1 MPKPQ
6 KPYDDFPLTP
16 HATGQWCKKIDGRI
30 VYFGTDWRAALK
42 RYNATADG
50 PPNSLKRS
58 IDKYVESRRLLQAS
72 GEISYQH
79 FKDIERTL
87 ASLSVFIGPKAL
99 AGLMSEDYGAWR
111 AHLRKTN
118 GPVALGNHIMR
129 VRAFLNWCKREKYIS
144 GLPDCDALK
153 KPSRKELRLA
163 RAKRGSRMFTP
174 EELRSLI
181 TCAGPQL
188 RAMILLALNA
198 GLGNNDLAQL
208 CTSNLQDGWLD
219 YPRPK
224 TGIGRRVPLWRETRE
239 ALAAVIRPDDDVVFR
254 TKQGNPWTCKCKS
267 GSGSPISQ
275 KFTKLCQ
282 DLKIHKLGRG
292 FYSLRHVAQTIGEES
307 GDHVATKFILGHA
320 PPADDMSAVYRE
332 RMADERLVRVVE
344 HIRRWLQ
351 PEKIDKRLWSSP
363 TPSLGAPV
371 AGAVSTAS
379 APAVV

>member
-1 MPKPQ
+1 
-6 KPYDDFPLTP
+6 
-16 HATGQWCKKIDGRI
+16 
-30 VYFGTDWRAALK
+30 
-42 RYNATADG
+42 
-50 PPNSLKRS
+50 
-58 IDKYVESRRLLQAS
+58 
-72 GEISYQH
+72 
-79 FKDIERTL
+79 
-87 ASLSVFIGPKAL
+87 
-99 AGLMSEDYGAWR
+99 
-111 AHLRKTN
+111 
-118 GPVALGNHIMR
+118 
-129 VRAFLNWCKREKYIS
+129 
-144 GLPDCDALK
+144 
-153 KPSRKELRLA
+153 
-163 RAKRGSRMFTP
+163 MFTP

-208 CTSNLQDGWLD
+208 CTSNLQDDWLD

-320 PPADDMSAVYRE
+320 PPADDMSRSIGSAWPTNGLYGWLSISGDGCNPRRSTSGFGLHRPPASVRPSPVPCQ
-332 RMADERLVRVVE
+332 RLL
-344 HIRRWLQ
+344 RR
-351 PEKIDKRLWSSP
+351 P
-363 TPSLGAPV
+363 
-371 AGAVSTAS
+371 
-379 APAVV
+379 